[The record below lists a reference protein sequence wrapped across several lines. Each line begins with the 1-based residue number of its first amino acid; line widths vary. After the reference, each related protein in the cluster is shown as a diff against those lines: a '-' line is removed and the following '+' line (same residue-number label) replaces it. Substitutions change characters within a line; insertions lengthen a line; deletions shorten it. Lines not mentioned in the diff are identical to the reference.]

1 MRHRWFVLAVLVVT
15 GCGQPLQI
23 SPTAV
28 SGATQTSI
36 TPRPTNATTP
46 SIATSVPAGAET
58 ALAAQELPT
67 DQSQPTA
74 SPPTVVS
81 STPGLSISPTPA
93 VLVIPQTAV
102 PMSNEQ
108 RWRAQ
113 QLRRQTIEPPRTY
126 LAQGAVP
133 LLWFDPMTGQMLEI
147 GSLIGSFNVQ
157 ATFSLRGS
165 NLAALEVPYRIN
177 VDYGLTAISDALRE
191 RMKSAGYTE
200 SVEAYVV
207 QTESVIPK

>member
-1 MRHRWFVLAVLVVT
+1 
-15 GCGQPLQI
+15 
-23 SPTAV
+23 
-28 SGATQTSI
+28 
-36 TPRPTNATTP
+36 
-46 SIATSVPAGAET
+46 
-58 ALAAQELPT
+58 
-67 DQSQPTA
+67 
-74 SPPTVVS
+74 
-81 STPGLSISPTPA
+81 
-93 VLVIPQTAV
+93 
-102 PMSNEQ
+102 MSNEQ